1 MYISKVILDRRSP
14 SIRQCL
20 SNCQDM
26 HRNIMA
32 MFESSRKEAGVLY
45 RMNLKSSEASAYV
58 LSQKKPKTVLPH
70 GMELIGTKEIS
81 PLLETFDNGTCFEFD
96 LLAAPT
102 KKVSI
107 ENRKNSR
114 RRMLQTE
121 DERLRWLNSKAAN
134 GGFIINSIQEC
145 GRETFYGTHNTENG
159 GKMIIEAIHFQGSLC
174 IEDREKFIRTYK
186 TGIGPGKAYGLGM
199 LLLMK
204 R

>member
-1 MYISKVILDRRSP
+1 MYMSKVILDRRSP

-45 RMNLKSSEASAYV
+45 RMNLKNSEASVYV
-58 LSQKKPKTVLPH
+58 LSQIKPKTVLPH
-70 GMELIGTKEIS
+70 GMDLIGTKEIS
-81 PLLETFDNGTCFEFD
+81 PLLKTFDNGTCFAFD
-96 LLAAPT
+96 LLTAPT
-102 KKVSI
+102 KKVNL

-121 DERLRWLNSKAAN
+121 EERLQWLNSKAAN
-134 GGFIINSIQEC
+134 GGFIINSVQEC
-145 GRETFYGTHNTENG
+145 GREIYYGAHNAENG
-159 GKMIIEAIHFQGSLC
+159 GKMIIEGIHFQGSIC
-174 IEDREKFIRTYK
+174 IEDREKFINTYT
-186 TGIGPGKAYGLGM
+186 TGIGPEKAYGLGM
-199 LLLMK
+199 LLLIK